1 MNKIIVLASALGLAG
16 AAFAQNF
23 EIALVAPM
31 TVERGETYTV
41 EAWASVTGDQ
51 WVDGTSAFAGFG
63 FDLVGSGNVADI
75 SHANFPIWSAGFG
88 FEGVI
93 DGTSLLGVVGGQL
106 ANLFG
111 NLNPNLSLSN
121 PIMLFSVEVTA
132 ADSLGSITYVPA
144 NPNVNGGLSFY
155 PDSTDGVSIIAPND
169 PGTTLTLTGVT
180 TRVVPA
186 PATLA
191 LVGLAGMATGRRRE
205 ANSKT
210 YD

>member
-63 FDLVGSGNVADI
+63 FDLVGSGNVATVTAATI
-75 SHANFPIWSAGFG
+75 SDWAAGFG
-88 FEGVI
+88 VEGTV
-93 DGTSLLGVVGGQL
+93 DGINIVRISGGQL
-106 ANLFG
+106 PNSG
-111 NLNPNLSLSN
+111 DLNPYMDASN
-121 PIMLFSVEVTA
+121 PILLFTVDVTA
-132 ADSLGSITYVPA
+132 ADVHGSITYIPE
-144 NPNVNGGLSFY
+144 NPNPNGGLSFY
-155 PDSTDGVSIIAPND
+155 PDTDEFYSIVAPND

-191 LVGLAGMATGRRRE
+191 LVGLAGLARRRRP
-205 ANSKT
+205 ATIGCTNG
-210 YD
+210 D